1 MESNL
6 VAFLSVAISTRIPA
20 LLAAARLLWCPLM
33 DIFRNAAQATKSCSN
48 WYSRLQVRQRC
59 GVHLSPSAAPQR
71 HAYSVGQ
78 AVKQEVS
85 TSSRRTKKE
94 DKNN

>member
-1 MESNL
+1 MECNV
-6 VAFLSVAISTRIPA
+6 VAFLSVAISTRILS
-20 LLAAARLLWCPLM
+20 LLSAVRLLWCPLM
-33 DIFRNAAQATKSCSN
+33 DVFRNAAQATKSCSH

-59 GVHLSPSAAPQR
+59 GIHLSPPAGP
-71 HAYSVGQ
+71 YLVGQ
-78 AVKQEVS
+78 AVKQEVL